1 MARFRN
7 DLAIKYFIV
16 ASWISVVCLTLLI
29 IIIIIII
36 IIMFYSVQNQCTD
49 GPLASC
55 ASGQSTTYINYIKLA
70 SYILTGYNIRYTK
83 LLQFVKVWWF
93 WNFCTIETRT

>member
-1 MARFRN
+1 MVN
-7 DLAIKYFIV
+7 IPIYFDCG
-16 ASWISVVCLTLLI
+16 SYNNN
-29 IIIIIII
+29 II

-70 SYILTGYNIRYTK
+70 SYILTGYNIRYT
-83 LLQFVKVWWF
+83 
-93 WNFCTIETRT
+93 

>member
-1 MARFRN
+1 
-7 DLAIKYFIV
+7 
-16 ASWISVVCLTLLI
+16 
-29 IIIIIII
+29 
-36 IIMFYSVQNQCTD
+36 MFYSVQNQCTD